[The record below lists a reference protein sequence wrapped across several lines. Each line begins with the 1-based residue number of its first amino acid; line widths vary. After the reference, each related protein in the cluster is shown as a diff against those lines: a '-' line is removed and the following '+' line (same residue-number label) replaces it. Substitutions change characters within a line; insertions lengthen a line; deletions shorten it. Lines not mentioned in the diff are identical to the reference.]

1 MSSIE
6 RVWFFHHEYLDVKQ
20 KIGTKLYPTLRRQC
34 LHEVGLVVNNAVKL
48 DGIRKYESWFQLAFR
63 NGEVWDL
70 QDQIFTMWENKEVKG
85 ERQKQYKVD
94 TQLELKP
101 TTTKKIDL
109 TIEEVVDDMKLS
121 LWRAM

>member
-1 MSSIE
+1 MVDDAI
-6 RVWFFHHEYLDVKQ
+6 K
-20 KIGTKLYPTLRRQC
+20 P
-34 LHEVGLVVNNAVKL
+34 
-48 DGIRKYESWFQLAFR
+48 DGIRKYESWFQLSFR
-63 NGEVWDL
+63 DGEVWKL
-70 QDQIFTMWENKEVKG
+70 QDQIFMMWENKEVKG

-121 LWRAM
+121 LSRAMQGIKDE